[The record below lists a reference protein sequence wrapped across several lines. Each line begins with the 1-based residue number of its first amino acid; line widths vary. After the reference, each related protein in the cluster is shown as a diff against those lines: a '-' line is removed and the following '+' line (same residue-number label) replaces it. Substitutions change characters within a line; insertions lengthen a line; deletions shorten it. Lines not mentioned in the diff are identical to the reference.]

1 MRTESKKQLQLP
13 YWRFASITAAVV
25 IVTLLFGFDSQ
36 ASADDQR
43 FHSSTEYAYFTTL
56 LDSLPRGYN
65 GLFAGSGEC
74 VQCHGYD
81 TAMIASVDPFGNDIN
96 LVDDWRATMMANS
109 AKDPFW
115 RAKVSHEVLL
125 HPQYQPLIETKC
137 TSCHAPLGHFAAFHQ
152 GATAYSIAEM
162 AADSIALDGVS
173 CLACHQQSEVGLG
186 STHSGELH
194 FDTAK
199 VAYGPFTS
207 PLSSPMLNATQYE
220 PVYSP
225 HISDAGIC
233 AGCHTLITET
243 VDLDGQLTGGT
254 FVEQATYHEWLNSDY
269 AVDDVSCQSCH
280 MPTLTKGLFYLAG
293 GFETPPRNKFSLHEL
308 AGANVSMLKLM
319 KENRAELGVSA
330 TEQDFD
336 NVIAATENM
345 LSQRTLRVDLTALER
360 TADTAFLALRLT
372 NLAGHKFP
380 SGYPARR
387 AYVHFVATTMS
398 GDTLFESGAID
409 DNYELVAHDP
419 TYEQHYSTIRSSSEV
434 QIYEQVLGD
443 VNNQKTTVLVRAASA
458 LKDNRIPP
466 KGFRQDHE
474 VYDTT
479 QISGLALLDS
489 DFNIDKQGEGSGSD
503 VIYYH
508 IPTEGYF
515 DPISIQATVYYQSMP
530 PKWMEEMF
538 SVSTPEIDRFVD
550 MYNSA
555 DRTPALVGQDT
566 LTVGGIVSTNTPPA
580 ELAAKVYVT
589 SDQQVRI
596 ETPVDVEVTI
606 YNYLGQTLQRTR
618 LPAGYHNVPIS
629 FQRQLAIVHLYSR
642 HGQFTRTIWVH

>member
-1 MRTESKKQLQLP
+1 MRTEFKNDLRVP
-13 YWRFASITAAVV
+13 YWRFASIVSIV
-25 IVTLLFGFDSQ
+25 IIVTLLFGFDTQ

-56 LDSLPRGYN
+56 TDSLPRGYN

-137 TSCHAPLGHFAAFHQ
+137 TSCHAPLGHFAMFHQ
-152 GATAYSIAEM
+152 GANSYSIAEM

-186 STHSGELH
+186 DTHSGEVN
-194 FDTAK
+194 FDTNR
-199 VAYGPFTS
+199 VAYGPFIS

-269 AVDDVSCQSCH
+269 AVDGVSCQSCH
-280 MPTLTKGLFYLAG
+280 MPTLTKGQFNLIA
-293 GFETPPRNKFSLHEL
+293 GFETEPRDKFSLHEF

-319 KENRAELGVSA
+319 KEHRAELKISA

-345 LSQRTLRVDLTALER
+345 LRQRTLQVELTDLER

-387 AYVHFVATTMS
+387 AYVHFIATTMN

-409 DNYELVAHDP
+409 NNYELIAHDP
-419 TYEQHYSTIRSSSEV
+419 AYEQHYTTIRSSNEV

-466 KGFRQDHE
+466 KGFRQDHV

-479 QISGLALLDS
+479 QISGQALFDS
-489 DFNIDKQGEGSGSD
+489 DFNVDALGEGSGSD
-503 VIYYH
+503 VVYYH
-508 IPTEGYF
+508 IPTNGYF
-515 DPISIQATVYYQSMP
+515 DPISIQARVYYQSMP

-538 SVSTPEIDRFVD
+538 AESTPEIDRFVD
-550 MYNSA
+550 MYNGA
-555 DRTPALVGQDT
+555 DRTPAIVGQDT
-566 LTVGGIVSTNTPPA
+566 ITVGGIVNTRAARP
-580 ELAAKVYVT
+580 ELPAKVYLT
-589 SDQQVRI
+589 ADREVRI
-596 ETPVDVEVTI
+596 ETPVDVDVII
-606 YNYLGQTLQRTR
+606 YNYLGQTLQQTR
-618 LPAGYHNVPIS
+618 LKSGYHNVPIS
-629 FQRQLAIVHLYSR
+629 FQRQLAVVHLYSE
-642 HGQFTRTIWVH
+642 HGQFTRTIWVP

>member
-1 MRTESKKQLQLP
+1 MRTESKIHLRVP
-13 YWRFASITAAVV
+13 YWRFASIVA
-25 IVTLLFGFDSQ
+25 IVAIITLAFGFDTQ
-36 ASADDQR
+36 ASADDLR
-43 FHSSTEYAYFTTL
+43 FHSSTEHAYFTTL

-137 TSCHAPLGHFAAFHQ
+137 TSCHAPLGHFAALHQ
-152 GATAYSIAEM
+152 GATEYSIAELV
-162 AADSIALDGVS
+162 ADSIALDGVS
-173 CLACHQQSEVGLG
+173 CLSCHQQSEVGLG
-186 STHSGELH
+186 DTHSGEVH
-194 FDTAK
+194 FDTAR

-207 PLSSPMLNATQYE
+207 PLSSPMLNASQYE

-269 AVDDVSCQSCH
+269 AVDEISCQSCH
-280 MPTLTKGLFYLAG
+280 MPTLTKGLFFLAA

-319 KENRAELGVSA
+319 KENRAELGISA
-330 TEQDFD
+330 TEMDFD
-336 NVIAATENM
+336 NVITATENM
-345 LSQRTLRVDLTALER
+345 LRFRTLEVELTALER

-387 AYVHFVATTMS
+387 AYVHFVATTVE

-409 DNYELVAHDP
+409 SNYELLAHDASF
-419 TYEQHYSTIRSSSEV
+419 ERHYATIRSEEEV

-479 QISGLALLDS
+479 QISGQALLDS
-489 DFNIDKQGEGSGSD
+489 DFNVDELGEGSGSD
-503 VIYYH
+503 VVYYH

-515 DPISIQATVYYQSMP
+515 DPISIKATVYYQSMP
-530 PKWMEEMF
+530 PKWMAEMF
-538 SVSTPEIDRFVD
+538 SESTPEIDRFVN

-555 DRTPALVGQDT
+555 DRSPALVGRDT
-566 LTVGGIVSTNTPPA
+566 VTVGGIVSTREVQS
-580 ELAAKVYVT
+580 ELPAKVYLNAN
-589 SDQQVRI
+589 QELRI
-596 ETPVDVEVTI
+596 ETPVDVQVVI
-606 YNYLGQTLQRTR
+606 YNYLGQILQRNQ
-618 LPAGYHNVPIS
+618 LAAGYHNVPLS
-629 FQRQLAIVHLYSR
+629 FQRQLAVVHLYSKE
-642 HGQFTRTIWVH
+642 GQFTRTIWVP